1 MKPLCIVQARMNS
14 TRLPGK
20 VMMEVK
26 GKPLLG
32 YLLERLQYF
41 DVVVAVPA
49 KDKKLLKY
57 LKSGEFYSV
66 GWFPWDGPEDDV
78 AGRFAAVLDVYK
90 PDTFIRIC
98 ADSPLLDPALVDAA
112 VTLYEPPYIKIVSP
126 VGCVEVC
133 DTAIFLSSLP
143 FLDTHGREH
152 VTTAMKTRNV
162 VAVGIGKPRLVVDY
176 RVDFERVAAVIE
188 KMDRPH
194 TEYGWRECLAL
205 L

>member
-20 VMMEVK
+20 VMLEVK

-32 YLLERLQYF
+32 YLLERLAYCNVKKVCLAIPIE
-41 DVVVAVPA
+41 DVDSPLGGIAAYTVC
-49 KDKKLLKY
+49 
-57 LKSGEFYSV
+57 
-66 GWFPWDGPEDDV
+66 GPQHDV
-78 AGRFAAVLDVYK
+78 AERFRVALDGEGC
-90 PDTFIRIC
+90 DTFIRIC

-112 VTLYEPPYIKIVSP
+112 VALYEPPYLQIHSP

-133 DTAIFLSSLP
+133 DTAVFLASLP

-152 VTTAMKTRNV
+152 VTGAMKTRDIIE
-162 VAVGIGKPRLVVDY
+162 IGTTWPRLVVDTAE
-176 RVDFERVAAVIE
+176 DFERVAAVIE

>member
-1 MKPLCIVQARMNS
+1 MKPLCIIQARMGS
-14 TRLPGK
+14 QRLPGK
-20 VMMEVK
+20 VMLEVK
-26 GKPLLG
+26 GKPLIG
-32 YLLERLQYF
+32 YLLERLERF
-41 DVVVAVPA
+41 DPIVACPQQDVPILVFA
-49 KDKKLLKY
+49 ARRFHGYRGD
-57 LKSGEFYSV
+57 EN
-66 GWFPWDGPEDDV
+66 DV
-78 AGRFAAVLDVYK
+78 AGRFADVLARFSC
-90 PDTFIRIC
+90 DTFIRIC

-112 VTLYEPPYIKIVSP
+112 VALYEPPYLQINSP

-133 DTAIFLSSLP
+133 DTAVFLSSLP

-152 VTTAMKTRNV
+152 VTTAIKTREV

-176 RVDFERVAAVIE
+176 RVDFERVESVIE